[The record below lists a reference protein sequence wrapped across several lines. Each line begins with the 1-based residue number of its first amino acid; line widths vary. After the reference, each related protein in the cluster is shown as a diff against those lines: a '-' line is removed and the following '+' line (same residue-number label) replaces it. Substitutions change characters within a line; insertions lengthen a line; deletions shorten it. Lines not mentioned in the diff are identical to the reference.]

1 MAHTLPTRSQVDP
14 ANTWAITD
22 LYPSDQAWR
31 EACENVRGLVRDLAA
46 HRGRLGESAAT
57 LLAFLR
63 LQDEIDLQGDRMI
76 SYAFRKSDEDTRN
89 PVYQEMSAQAQN
101 FLVELSQALSFQT
114 PELLA
119 IEDATLESFYEQEPA
134 LAHYRLMLKR
144 IRSRKDHTL
153 SPDCEALLAS
163 AERMG
168 QAPDDIFSLLNDAD
182 MTYPDAT
189 DSKGETHPVTH
200 GNYVALL
207 QSADRTLRQS
217 AFQSLYSVYGQF
229 RNTCAA
235 ILGAQ
240 MKQLQF
246 FADARRY
253 PSALHAALA
262 ETEVDPQIYHN
273 LIQTVHDNL
282 DAMHRYVRLRKKLL
296 GVDKL
301 HYYDLYTPIVAD
313 EDASIPFEQA
323 KDMAREALKPLGEDY
338 LKILNEGFDNRWID
352 VYENQGKRSGAYS
365 AGVYGVHPYVLLNYT
380 DTLDDVFT
388 LVHEMGHAL
397 HSYLSNH
404 TQSVTYAGYKIFV
417 AEVAS
422 TCNEALLMQHLL
434 SKTTEPKCRAYLI
447 NHFLEQFR
455 GTLYRQTMFAEFELW
470 CSEQTRKGQ
479 PLTAESLNEKYAE
492 LNRLYYG
499 EDIEPDPE
507 IALEWARIPHF
518 YYNFYVYQY
527 ATGFT
532 SAIALSQRILK
543 EGRPAV
549 EDYLRFLSG
558 GCSADPVSLLKG
570 AGVDISSP
578 APIVDALK
586 LFDTLIG
593 EMEQLMQS

>member
-119 IEDATLESFYEQEPA
+119 IEDATLESFYAQEPA

-144 IRSRKDHTL
+144 IRSKKDHTL

>member
-14 ANTWAITD
+14 AYTWAITD

-31 EACENVRGLVRDLAA
+31 EAFDSVRGLVNHLAGY
-46 HRGRLGESAAT
+46 RGRLGESAAT
-57 LLAFLR
+57 LLAFLQ
-63 LQDEIDLQGDRMI
+63 LQDEIDLQGDRVI

-89 PVYQEMSAQAQN
+89 AVYQEMSAQCQN
-101 FLVELSQALSFQT
+101 LLVELSQALSFQT

-119 IEDATLESFYEQEPA
+119 IDDATLEAFYAQEPA
-134 LAHYRLMLKR
+134 LAHYRLMLSR
-144 IRSRKDHTL
+144 IRSKKDHTL
-153 SPDCEALLAS
+153 SPDGEALLAS
-163 AERMG
+163 AERMA

-182 MTYPDAT
+182 MTYPDAV
-189 DSKGETHPVTH
+189 DGKGEAHPVTH
-200 GNYVALL
+200 GNYVSLI
-207 QSADRTLRQS
+207 QSADRTLRKS
-217 AFQSLYSVYGQF
+217 AFQSLYGVYGQF

-235 ILGAQ
+235 ILSAQ

-282 DAMHRYVRLRKKLL
+282 GAMHRYVRLRKQLL

-313 EDASIPFEQA
+313 EDAGIPFEQA
-323 KDMAREALKPLGEDY
+323 KDMAREALAPLGEDY
-338 LKILNEGFDNRWID
+338 LKILSEGFDNRWID

-434 SKTTEPKCRAYLI
+434 SKTTEPKRRAYLI

-479 PLTAESLNEKYAE
+479 PLTAEALNEKYAQ
-492 LNRLYYG
+492 LNALYYG

-527 ATGFT
+527 ATGFA

-558 GCSADPVSLLKG
+558 GCSADPVSLLRG

-593 EMEQLMQS
+593 EMEGLMQS

>member
-46 HRGRLGESAAT
+46 YRGRLGESAAT

-63 LQDEIDLQGDRMI
+63 LQDELDLQGDRMI

-119 IEDATLESFYEQEPA
+119 IEDATLESFYAQEPA

-144 IRSRKDHTL
+144 IRSKKDHTL

-434 SKTTEPKCRAYLI
+434 SKTTEPKRRAYLI

>member
-14 ANTWAITD
+14 AYTWAITD

-31 EACENVRGLVRDLAA
+31 EAYDSVRDLVNHLAGY
-46 HRGRLGESAAT
+46 RGRLGESAAT
-57 LLAFLR
+57 LLAFLQ
-63 LQDEIDLQGDRMI
+63 LQDEIDLQGDRVI

-89 PVYQEMSAQAQN
+89 AVYQEMSAQCQN
-101 FLVELSQALSFQT
+101 LLVELSQALSFQT

-119 IEDATLESFYEQEPA
+119 IDDATLEAFYAQEPA
-134 LAHYRLMLKR
+134 LAHYRLMLSR
-144 IRSRKDHTL
+144 IRSKKDHTL
-153 SPDCEALLAS
+153 SPDGEALLAS
-163 AERMG
+163 AERMA

-182 MTYPDAT
+182 MTYPDAV
-189 DSKGETHPVTH
+189 DGKGEAHPVTH
-200 GNYVALL
+200 GNYVSLI
-207 QSADRTLRQS
+207 QSADRTLRKS
-217 AFQSLYSVYGQF
+217 AFQSLYGVYGQF

-235 ILGAQ
+235 ILSAQ

-282 DAMHRYVRLRKKLL
+282 GAMHRYVRLRKQLL

-313 EDASIPFEQA
+313 EDAGIPFEQA
-323 KDMAREALKPLGEDY
+323 KDMAREALAPLGEDY
-338 LKILNEGFDNRWID
+338 LKILSEGFDNRWID

-434 SKTTEPKCRAYLI
+434 SKTTEPKRRAYLI

-479 PLTAESLNEKYAE
+479 PLTAEALNEKYAQ
-492 LNRLYYG
+492 LNALYYG

-527 ATGFT
+527 ATGFA

-558 GCSADPVSLLKG
+558 GCSADPVSLLRG

-593 EMEQLMQS
+593 EMEGLMQS

>member
-46 HRGRLGESAAT
+46 YRGRLGESAAT

-144 IRSRKDHTL
+144 IRSKKDHTL

-200 GNYVALL
+200 GNYVFLL

-313 EDASIPFEQA
+313 EDASIPFEQG

-365 AGVYGVHPYVLLNYT
+365 AGVYGVHPYVLLNYEP
-380 DTLDDVFT
+380 TLDSLFT
-388 LVHEMGHAL
+388 IAHELGH
-397 HSYLSNH
+397 SMH
-404 TQSVTYAGYKIFV
+404 TFYSDKNQAFLNSEYPLFL
-417 AEVAS
+417 AEIAS
-422 TCNEALLMQHLL
+422 TTNEAILL
-434 SKTTEPKCRAYLI
+434 SSLKEKFTRRDQRMALCNYQ
-447 NHFLEQFR
+447 LEQIR
-455 GTLYRQTMFAEFELW
+455 GTVYRQTLFAEFER
-470 CSEQTRKGQ
+470 EVHAMAMRGEA
-479 PLTAESLNEKYAE
+479 LTAEALTAVYRRLNEV
-492 LNRLYYG
+492 YYKG
-499 EDIEPDPE
+499 AVVDDDIA
-507 IALEWARIPHF
+507 IEWMRIPHF
-518 YYNFYVYQY
+518 YRAFYVYQY
-527 ATGFT
+527 ATGY
-532 SAIALSQRILK
+532 SA
-543 EGRPAV
+543 AV
-549 EDYLRFLSG
+549 AFSRRVLSG
-558 GCSADPVSLLKG
+558 DAHKRDQYLGFLASGSSKPPLETLRL
-570 AGVDISSP
+570 AGVDMESP
-578 APIVDALK
+578 EPVEECLRSFEEAL
-586 LFDTLIG
+586 D
-593 EMEQLMQS
+593 EMERLMEEA

>member
-31 EACENVRGLVRDLAA
+31 EAYDSVRGLVSGLAEY
-46 HRGRLGESAAT
+46 RGRLAESAAT

-63 LQDEIDLQGDRMI
+63 LQDEIELQGDRVI

-89 PVYQEMSAQAQN
+89 AVYQEMSAQSQN
-101 FLVELSQALSFQT
+101 LLVELSQALSFQT

-119 IEDATLESFYEQEPA
+119 IEDATLESFFAQEPA
-134 LAHYRLMLKR
+134 LAHYRLVLKR
-144 IRSRKDHTL
+144 IRSKKDHTL

-182 MTYPDAT
+182 MTYPDAV

-200 GNYVALL
+200 GNYVSLL

-217 AFQSLYSVYGQF
+217 AFQSLYGVYGQF

-434 SKTTEPKCRAYLI
+434 SKTTEPKRRAYLI

-479 PLTAESLNEKYAE
+479 PLTAESLNEKYAQ
-492 LNRLYYG
+492 LNALYYG

>member
-31 EACENVRGLVRDLAA
+31 EAYDSVRGLVNELAGY
-46 HRGRLGESAAT
+46 RGRLAESAAT

-89 PVYQEMSAQAQN
+89 SVYQEMSAQAQN

-119 IEDATLESFYEQEPA
+119 IDDATLESFYAQEPA
-134 LAHYRLMLKR
+134 LAHYRLMLSR
-144 IRSRKDHTL
+144 IRSKKDHTL
-153 SPDCEALLAS
+153 SPDGEALLAS

-182 MTYPDAT
+182 MTYPDAV
-189 DSKGETHPVTH
+189 DSKGEAHPVTH
-200 GNYVALL
+200 GNYVSLL
-207 QSADRTLRQS
+207 QSSDRTLRQS
-217 AFQSLYSVYGQF
+217 AFQSLYGVYGQF

-282 DAMHRYVRLRKKLL
+282 GAMHRYVRLRKKLL

-313 EDASIPFEQA
+313 EDVSIPFEQA
-323 KDMAREALKPLGEDY
+323 KDMAREALAPLGEDY
-338 LKILNEGFDNRWID
+338 LKVINEGFDNRWID

-365 AGVYGVHPYVLLNYT
+365 AGVYSVHPYVLLNYT

-434 SKTTEPKCRAYLI
+434 SKTTDPKRRAYLI

-479 PLTAESLNEKYAE
+479 PLTAESLNEKYAQ
-492 LNRLYYG
+492 LNALYYG

-527 ATGFT
+527 ATGFA

-558 GCSADPVSLLKG
+558 GCSTDPVSLLKG

-578 APIVDALK
+578 APIADALK

-593 EMEQLMQS
+593 EMDQLMQS

>member
-46 HRGRLGESAAT
+46 YRGRLGESAAT

-479 PLTAESLNEKYAE
+479 PLTAEALNEKYAQ
-492 LNRLYYG
+492 LNALYYG